1 MNNPRISVIIPC
13 YNSEKFIKETMDSVL
28 SQTYRDFE
36 VIVIDD
42 GSKDKTREIIQ
53 SFDDERIK
61 YYYKKNGGMA
71 DARNEGIKLAKGEH
85 IAFLD
90 HDDIWFSDKLE
101 LQLSEIEKSECIGI
115 VYSGYIEINDKH
127 IILRESRPLRKG
139 MILKN
144 LLIEGNIVGTPSCV
158 IVRKRVLDKVGV
170 FNPSLSISADWDLW
184 IRIAKFYQ
192 VSFVDKVLLKYRVHE
207 NSAHKNLIL
216 YEKDSLAVLC
226 SYFKDAAGGGSF
238 RKFKRASF
246 ANIYIS
252 TAGSCFKNR
261 RYFYFLK
268 TFFILVFCYPDL
280 MFKYLLRD
288 K

>member
-127 IILRESRPLRKG
+127 IILRG
-139 MILKN
+139 
-144 LLIEGNIVGTPSCV
+144 
-158 IVRKRVLDKVGV
+158 KR
-170 FNPSLSISADWDLW
+170 
-184 IRIAKFYQ
+184 
-192 VSFVDKVLLKYRVHE
+192 
-207 NSAHKNLIL
+207 
-216 YEKDSLAVLC
+216 
-226 SYFKDAAGGGSF
+226 
-238 RKFKRASF
+238 
-246 ANIYIS
+246 
-252 TAGSCFKNR
+252 
-261 RYFYFLK
+261 
-268 TFFILVFCYPDL
+268 
-280 MFKYLLRD
+280 
-288 K
+288 